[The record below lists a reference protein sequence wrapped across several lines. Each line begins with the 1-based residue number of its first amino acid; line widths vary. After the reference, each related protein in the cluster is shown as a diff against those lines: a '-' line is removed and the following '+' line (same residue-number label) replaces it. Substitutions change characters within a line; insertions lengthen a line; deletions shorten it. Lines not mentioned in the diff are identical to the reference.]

1 MDYTNVLTKYK
12 AVEVNKLAGL
22 LNGHIVA
29 QTVMKAATPVV
40 QNGLILFL
48 TKDNELGLI
57 NATGASKFQPFL
69 HYTEELL
76 TFAYG
81 NEYFAVTVEDGE
93 CYPRAIGLYE
103 GDEFTTNNIPNLE
116 DESAFTQWN
125 EGEAWAIVD
134 ATSGAL
140 KLVNA
145 YPTSSYEGPVFK
157 AYKDTLP
164 TGTLAARLVLLTKY
178 IKLT

>member
-103 GDEFTTNNIPNLE
+103 GDEFTTNNIKNM
-116 DESAFTQWN
+116 DFANWD
-125 EGEAWAIVD
+125 EGEAWATID
-134 ATSGAL
+134 TDGAL
-140 KLVNA
+140 KLVTA
-145 YPTSSYEGPVFK
+145 YPTASYEGPVFK

-164 TGTLAARLVLLTKY
+164 TGTPAARLVLLTKY